1 MGIEFEIFR
10 HLICDLRLRIWLILN
25 LRYADV
31 KSAFFVLHLQMSRF
45 TLAAP
50 LVKRIPSE

>member
-50 LVKRIPSE
+50 LVERIPSE